1 MSNYCEKFFYPE
13 KYKLECSDG
22 QLIPQDG
29 QCRAASHTCCHQL
42 YIGPET
48 YAILDNLRIIKE
60 QNNKL
65 LLCLRG
71 HRRMK

>member
-13 KYKLECSDG
+13 KYKLECSYG
-22 QLIPQDG
+22 KLNPQDG

-48 YAILDNLRIIKE
+48 YVILDNLRIIKE
-60 QNNKL
+60 QNAKIL
-65 LLCLRG
+65 YELTG
-71 HRRMK
+71 KKTK

>member
-22 QLIPQDG
+22 NLNPQDG

-48 YAILDNLRIIKE
+48 YVILDNLRIIKA
-60 QNNKL
+60 QNAEILYELTGK
-65 LLCLRG
+65 
-71 HRRMK
+71 KTK